1 MQREDYNHTTLL
13 SQNVLEDKN
22 HWGISPDK
30 RGARGEVRVRECE
43 RNPPNWE
50 KKKKGRQA
58 SGFFR
63 AILFYFS
70 DFAPGEADLS
80 HGCLNQTTTDG
91 PLAYISFKK
100 RCLFDCPTKDA
111 KEKLPKKKKRKE
123 NDIAETVKIQN
134 LLLMCFP
141 CLLSLT
147 LIVRTGRCIV
157 KAKTRE
163 NVGRARNRARL
174 CSHHRHAHFSRRK
187 SNQLK
192 W

>member
-1 MQREDYNHTTLL
+1 MRTIIIPLFYHKMSWKTKITGVLVRIREVREVRCECE
-13 SQNVLEDKN
+13 S
-22 HWGISPDK
+22 
-30 RGARGEVRVRECE
+30 ARGIH
-43 RNPPNWE
+43 PIE